1 MFVLIT
7 GTSSGIGHALARGY
21 LENGHRVYG
30 VSRNHSEDLEKFP
43 EFHFLEQDISEF
55 EKVKVNMA
63 SLLQGVEQ
71 IDLVILNA
79 GILPE
84 IKDLGETTLEEIRRI
99 MDVNVWANK
108 IIIDALFESSRVV
121 KQIVAIS
128 SGAAVSGSRGWNAYA
143 LSKAT
148 LNMLID
154 LYSEEQPNTHF
165 TALAP
170 GIINTG
176 MQEYIRSLPEGNR
189 FPVVKKLRHLY
200 ETSSMPEPGEEA
212 DKLIQAIETV
222 KKLETGSYVD
232 VRELN
237 SD

>member
-21 LENGHRVYG
+21 LEKGHRVFG
-30 VSRNHSEDLEKFP
+30 ISRSYSEDLDKFS

-63 SLLQGVEQ
+63 GLLQGVEQ

-84 IKDLGETTLEEIRRI
+84 IKDLGETTIEEIRRI

-108 IIIDALFESSRVV
+108 IIIDALFESSRIV

-128 SGAAVSGSRGWNAYA
+128 SGAAVSGSRGWNAYS

-154 LYSEEQPNTHF
+154 LYSEEQPDTHF
-165 TALAP
+165 IALAP

-176 MQEYIRSLPEGNR
+176 MQEYIRSLPEGDR
-189 FPVVKKLRHLY
+189 FPVVNKLRNLY
-200 ETSSMPEPGEEA
+200 ETSGMPEPAEEA
-212 DKLIQAIETV
+212 AKLIRAIEIV
-222 KKLETGSYVD
+222 KKLESGSYVD
-232 VRELN
+232 VRELK